1 MKCDEFLCSLI
12 VGIVSG
18 IISGF
23 IVNYY
28 LKKQE
33 KEKLLLIREKILND
47 IVNDVKMYIQLFIN
61 KPIDFTYDD
70 ENNNLVSK
78 ISKLLVEIKKINN
91 LSVLENKIIISKPL
105 LLQLRSNINKIVDN
119 EFYFKHNA
127 LLNNKQVELANN
139 VIKNIDFYLN
149 LEDNKHNYTGITVEM
164 TSFLKSIKND
174 I

>member
-1 MKCDEFLCSLI
+1 MKCDEFFCSLI

-28 LKKQE
+28 LKNQE

-47 IVNDVKMYIQLFIN
+47 IVNDIKMYIQLFID
-61 KPIDFTYDD
+61 KPINFAYDD
-70 ENNNLVSK
+70 ENNNLVNK

-91 LSVLENKIIISKPL
+91 LSVLKNKIIISKPL

-127 LLNNKQVELANN
+127 LLNNKQVELANS

-149 LEDNKHNYTGITVEM
+149 LEDNKYNYTGITVEM